1 MCSLIN
7 NNNNNNYYYYNYRLP
22 GFTTPTVS
30 YMIPLIQDAAVIS
43 IVTFSVSI
51 SLAQVFAK
59 QYNYTVSANQ
69 VSIHSRKS
77 IPVIYVLYMYNNYRS
92 SLLMEL

>member
-7 NNNNNNYYYYNYRLP
+7 NNNNYYYYYNYRLP

-77 IPVIYVLYMYNNYRS
+77 IPVIHVYMYNNYRS